1 MDPHHKDIHLLI
13 LSAAGTPT
21 QHTFQDNY
29 LGNKNPRYA
38 INMPRLRMIAKDWMK
53 AHRDLSPAVFAEL
66 IGSMVSGKS
75 STEKVMAGIL
85 LDNATPSQRKFDPR
99 LFEKWLDHLTG
110 WAEIDAVCTGRYCD
124 AEIPSN
130 MVGWQ
135 KILTRLSKS
144 SNINKRRAALVF
156 LCSPVSHHDDPR
168 LAKLSIQLINKLKG
182 EHEVIITRAISWLL
196 RSMVRYHSKAL
207 VAYLTKHGSSLPS
220 VALRETRVK
229 LATGRKSGTK
239 GTKRK

>member
-1 MDPHHKDIHLLI
+1 MDSHHHDILRLI
-13 LSAAGTPT
+13 QSGGATGT
-21 QHTFQDNY
+21 QHTFADNY
-29 LGNKNPRYA
+29 LGNTNPRYP
-38 INMPRLRMIAKDWMK
+38 INAPQLRGIAKEWMK
-53 AHRDLSPAVFAEL
+53 AHRDLSPGAFADL

-124 AEIPSN
+124 TEIPSN
-130 MVGWQ
+130 LVMWEKV
-135 KILTRLSKS
+135 LTRLSKS

-168 LAKLSIQLINKLKG
+168 LAKLAIQIINKLKG
-182 EHEVIITRAISWLL
+182 EHEVIITKAISWLL

-207 VAYLTKHGSSLPS
+207 VAYLNKHGSSLPP

-229 LATGRKSGTK
+229 LATGRKSVTK
-239 GTKRK
+239 GAKKK

>member
-1 MDPHHKDIHLLI
+1 MDSHHKDILRLI
-13 LSAAGTPT
+13 QAAAGIPT
-21 QHTFQDNY
+21 QHTLQDNY
-29 LGNKNPRYA
+29 LGNKNPRYP
-38 INMPRLRMIAKDWMK
+38 INAPRLRGIAKDWMK
-53 AHRDLSPAVFAEL
+53 AHRHLTSTEFANL

-75 STEKVMAGIL
+75 STEKIMAGIL

-124 AEIPSN
+124 TEIPSD
-130 MVGWQ
+130 MDRWE

-156 LCSPVSHHDDPR
+156 LCSPVSHDDHPR
-168 LAKLSIQLINKLKG
+168 LAKIAIQIINKLKS
-182 EHEVIITRAISWLL
+182 EQEVIITRAISWLL
-196 RSMVRYHSKAL
+196 RSMVRYHGKAIG
-207 VAYLTKHGSSLPS
+207 AYLTKHGSSLPS

-239 GTKRK
+239 EKKKK